1 MRGSAVAR
9 SALMRRA
16 GEALPGPGSY
26 FESAAAAAAVRSSF
40 ALEIT

>member
-16 GEALPGPGSY
+16 GEALPGLGSY
-26 FESAAAAAAVRSSF
+26 FESAAAARSSF